1 MMVTKVVLSNLVVL
15 ALFMFPA
22 AAMAQR
28 TSAAG
33 YNEER
38 INQLQQS
45 VTELARRI
53 EQLQKQ
59 DQQLQQQ
66 LEKMRASYEQRLDR
80 LEKGN
85 VGKAPSVHTRQP
97 KP

>member
-1 MMVTKVVLSNLVVL
+1 MVTKAVLSNLFVL
-15 ALFMFPA
+15 ALSMLPG

-28 TSAAG
+28 SSAAG

-45 VTELARRI
+45 VTELARRV
-53 EQLQKQ
+53 EQLQNQ
-59 DQQLQQQ
+59 NQQLQQQ

-85 VGKAPSVHTRQP
+85 VGKAPSGGIRPP

>member
-1 MMVTKVVLSNLVVL
+1 VPDGS
-15 ALFMFPA
+15 ADA
-22 AAMAQR
+22 AAY
-28 TSAAG
+28 T
-33 YNEER
+33 EDR

-45 VTELARRI
+45 ATELARRI

-59 DQQLQQQ
+59 NQQLQQQ
-66 LEKMRASYEQRLDR
+66 LEKMRARYEQRLDQ

-85 VGKAPSVHTRQP
+85 VTKAPPVRPRQS

>member
-1 MMVTKVVLSNLVVL
+1 MVTKVVLSNLVVL
-15 ALFMFPA
+15 ALSIFPG

-28 TSAAG
+28 SSAAV

-45 VTELARRI
+45 VTELARRV
-53 EQLQKQ
+53 EQLQNQ

-66 LEKMRASYEQRLDR
+66 LEKMRASYEQQLDR

-85 VGKAPSVHTRQP
+85 VAKAPSGRIGQP